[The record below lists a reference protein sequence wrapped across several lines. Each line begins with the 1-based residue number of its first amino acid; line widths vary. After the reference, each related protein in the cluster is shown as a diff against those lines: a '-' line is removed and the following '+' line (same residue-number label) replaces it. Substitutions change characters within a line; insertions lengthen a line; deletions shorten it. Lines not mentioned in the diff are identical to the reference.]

1 MGRWYRWVLVGV
13 VASACGSEAP
23 AGGGAPAVA
32 SPSTPGGEAARDGEA
47 ARFGDA
53 RVDAQ
58 RCPEPRVPLAQ
69 RMGVTLAEVCEKAA
83 KPAVDPM
90 QLDTAL
96 DLSLS
101 GAWKGEYVSDS
112 LGSTATRFDASLFAT
127 GGVVSGTTTEPD
139 TFSPYGYAELQADVS
154 GEAHATRQVVLLKT
168 YRTAT
173 VTHSVLYVG
182 QLDAAGKRIDGRW
195 RLGSSQGTF
204 WMERS

>member
-1 MGRWYRWVLVGV
+1 MGRWYRGVLVGV

-23 AGGGAPAVA
+23 AGGGAVASPPAVA
-32 SPSTPGGEAARDGEA
+32 SASTPDGDGKGETA
-47 ARFGDA
+47 
-53 RVDAQ
+53 

-96 DLSLS
+96 DLTLS
-101 GAWKGEYVSDS
+101 GAWKGEYVSES

-127 GGVVSGTTTEPD
+127 GGVVSGTTTEPN
-139 TFSPYGYAELQADVS
+139 TFGPYGYAELQADVN
-154 GEAHATRQVVLLKT
+154 GEAYATRQVVLLKT

-182 QLDAAGKRIDGRW
+182 HLDEAGKRIEGRW
-195 RLGSSQGTF
+195 RLGGGQGTF
-204 WMERS
+204 WLEKS

>member
-13 VASACGSEAP
+13 VASACGREAP
-23 AGGGAPAVA
+23 AGGGAPAAA
-32 SPSTPGGEAARDGEA
+32 SPSTPAGDAARDGNAARDGEA
-47 ARFGDA
+47 KA
-53 RVDAQ
+53 DAQ

-69 RMGVTLAEVCEKAA
+69 RMGVKLAEVCEKA
-83 KPAVDPM
+83 AVDPM

-101 GAWKGEYVSDS
+101 GAWKGEYVSDG

-127 GGVVSGTTTEPD
+127 GGVVSGTTTEPN
-139 TFSPYGYAELQADVS
+139 TFGPYGYAELQADVN
-154 GEAHATRQVVLLKT
+154 GEAYATRQVVLLKT

-182 QLDAAGKRIDGRW
+182 QLDAAGKRIEGRW
-195 RLGSSQGTF
+195 RLGGGQGTF